1 MSTLHVENLKGLSSG
16 GNANKII
23 VPSGQTIDAS
33 AGTLTPSAGQV
44 IQKVHHTWNSDT
56 TTTSNGSW
64 TDVGNSSL
72 SFTPKL
78 STSRLFIT
86 AHYHANAYSSGGSYA
101 GGMVRLLHDGTA
113 LDHTSQQY
121 EFYYETAS
129 GSTNANIHTRQS
141 KCMTVA
147 SGSTNARTIKLQL
160 ITYGSGTTA
169 ANVNQ
174 GAYYYSTIVVE
185 EVVQ

>member
-16 GNANKII
+16 SNANKVII
-23 VPSGQTIDAS
+23 PSGQT
-33 AGTLTPSAGQV
+33 LVPSAGQV

-56 TTTSNGSW
+56 VASSNSSW

-78 STSRLFIT
+78 ATSRLFIT
-86 AHYHANAYSSGGSYA
+86 AHYHMNSYSSENYA
-101 GGMVRLLHDGTA
+101 GGMCTIVHDGTR
-113 LDHTSQQY
+113 LDYTSQWY
-121 EFYYETAS
+121 ETYYESHGGNTTAS
-129 GSTNANIHTRQS
+129 NIHARQS

-147 SGSTNARTIKLQL
+147 SGNTNARTIKLQL
-160 ITYGSGTTA
+160 IKYSASTA
-169 ANVNQ
+169 AQVNQ
-174 GAYYYSTIVVE
+174 GAYFYSTIIVE

>member
-16 GNANKII
+16 SNANKII
-23 VPSGQTIDAS
+23 VPSGQT
-33 AGTLTPSAGQV
+33 LVPSAGQV

-56 TTTSNGSW
+56 VASSNSSW

-86 AHYHANAYSSGGSYA
+86 AHYHMNAYSSGGSFA
-101 GGMVRLLHDGTA
+101 GGMARLVHDGTA
-113 LDHTSQQY
+113 LDYTSQHY
-121 EFYYETAS
+121 EFYYEVAT
-129 GSTNANIHTRQS
+129 GSTNANMHARQS

-160 ITYGSGTTA
+160 IKYGTATTSA
-169 ANVNQ
+169 QVNQ
-174 GAYYYSTIVVE
+174 GAYYYSTIIVE

>member
-23 VPSGQTIDAS
+23 VPSGQT
-33 AGTLTPSAGQV
+33 LVPSAGQV

-56 TTTSNGSW
+56 VASSNSSW

-78 STSRLFIT
+78 ATSRLFIT
-86 AHYHANAYSSGGSYA
+86 AHYHMNSYSSENYS
-101 GGMVRLLHDGTA
+101 GGMCRIVHDGTA
-113 LDHTSQQY
+113 LDYTSQQY
-121 EFYYETAS
+121 ESYYESHGGNTTAS
-129 GSTNANIHTRQS
+129 NQHQRQS

-160 ITYGSGTTA
+160 IKYSASTA
-169 ANVNQ
+169 AQVNQ
-174 GAYYYSTIVVE
+174 GAYFYSTIIVE